1 MTPEV
6 TGISPRAMRVNDASE
21 YTSISVST
29 LNKLRLT
36 GGGPTYVKIGKSV
49 VYLISDLDAWLEAK
63 RQKTTIDNN

>member
-1 MTPEV
+1 MTLE
-6 TGISPRAMRVNDASE
+6 GEIRPRAMRVNDVAE

-49 VYLISDLDAWLEAK
+49 VYLISDIDAWLDAK
-63 RQKTTIDNN
+63 RQKATVG

>member
-6 TGISPRAMRVNDASE
+6 NSIPPRAMRVNDAAE

-49 VYLISDLDAWLEAK
+49 VYLISDLDKWLENN
-63 RQKTTIDNN
+63 RRESTTEEK